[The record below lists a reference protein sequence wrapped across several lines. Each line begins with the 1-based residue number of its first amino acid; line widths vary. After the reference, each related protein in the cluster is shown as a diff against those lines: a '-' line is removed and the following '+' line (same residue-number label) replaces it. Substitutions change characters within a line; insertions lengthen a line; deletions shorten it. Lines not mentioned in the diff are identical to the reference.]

1 MVMMSGTSTVVA
13 QYYPLHNDLYHIH
26 HYRHHHRHRRLR
38 RHHHRYRP
46 RRRRHN
52 HRHYHH
58 RRHHCRRRCCS
69 AAAVVKRTF
78 SPETSLSSTA
88 LLSSSDAPNMTP
100 QYSGLTNNLQKKG
113 GWGTVQSHEPKA
125 VT

>member
-26 HYRHHHRHRRLR
+26 HYRHHHRHRRL
-38 RHHHRYRP
+38 
-46 RRRRHN
+46 
-52 HRHYHH
+52 